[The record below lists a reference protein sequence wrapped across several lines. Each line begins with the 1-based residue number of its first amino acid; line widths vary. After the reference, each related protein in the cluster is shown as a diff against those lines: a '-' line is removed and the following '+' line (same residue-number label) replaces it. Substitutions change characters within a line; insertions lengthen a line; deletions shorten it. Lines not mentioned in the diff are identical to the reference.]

1 MTFQYH
7 YTIRFQDTDAAGVV
21 YFAQLLSIC
30 HSAYEASLQE
40 SGVDLKLFFSRGP
53 VAVPIT
59 YTAAEFRRSLHCG
72 DAIAIALRPE
82 QTAADGFEIEYK
94 VLQATGKTAAI
105 ATTHHVCIDPA
116 THERRS
122 LTPELTAWLARW
134 TAVPQSPTGVALSD

>member
-30 HSAYEASLQE
+30 HTAYEASLQA
-40 SGVDLKLFFSRGP
+40 SGVDLKTFFSRGP

-72 DAIAIALRPE
+72 DAIAIILRPE

-105 ATTHHVCIDPA
+105 ATTHLVCIDPA
-116 THERRS
+116 THERRA
-122 LTPELTAWLARW
+122 LTSELTAWLARW
-134 TAVPQSPTGVALSD
+134 TAVPQSPTGVARPD

>member
-122 LTPELTAWLARW
+122 LTSELTAWLARW